1 MCVKDRAFPPLLE
14 SSPIKTDEGEGM
26 SPKCPEVTHVDEV
39 DDIGAGGAASETGG
53 SHQRCARR
61 RQETRKGPAGD
72 VWYKNTAERRERG
85 RERDPK

>member
-53 SHQRCARR
+53 SHQRC
-61 RQETRKGPAGD
+61 GPAGD